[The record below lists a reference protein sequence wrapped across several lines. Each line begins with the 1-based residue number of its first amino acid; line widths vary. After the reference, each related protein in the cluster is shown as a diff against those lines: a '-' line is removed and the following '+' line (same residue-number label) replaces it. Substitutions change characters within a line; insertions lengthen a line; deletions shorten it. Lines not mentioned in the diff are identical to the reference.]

1 MLLKNKIALITGA
14 SRGIGQTIAQV
25 FVSEG
30 ATVINGDISV
40 NGTEPIQVSPGLY
53 EVKLDV
59 QDAGAIQSLVDN
71 IVRTHGTI
79 DILVNNAGICPPM
92 GDFFEKVTQ
101 KEWDLVLS
109 VNLGGMVRC
118 TNAVLPHMRTAKFG
132 RIISLASIAGETG
145 GVASSVAYS
154 ASKAAI
160 VCTTKV
166 LAKKEG
172 HNNITANCI
181 APGWIITEMTKDHKQ
196 NLSLCPL
203 GKRGEPVDVANAALY
218 LASEMGRYITGTL
231 MDVNGGVH
239 MH

>member
-1 MLLKNKIALITGA
+1 MMLKDKVALITGA
-14 SRGIGQTIAQV
+14 SRGIGQSIAELFIQ
-25 FVSEG
+25 EG

-40 NGTEPIQVSPGLY
+40 KSSEPVQVSPGLY

-59 QDAGAIQSLVDN
+59 QDAAAIQAVVDG
-71 IVRTHGTI
+71 IVKTRGKI

-92 GDFFEKVTQ
+92 GEFFEKVTEE
-101 KEWDLVLS
+101 EWNLVLS

-118 TNAVLPHMRTAKFG
+118 TNAVLPHMRAAKFG
-132 RIISLASIAGETG
+132 RIISLASIAGQTG

-160 VCTTKV
+160 ICTTKV

-172 HNNITANCI
+172 LNNITANCI

-196 NLSLCPL
+196 NLSLCPM
-203 GKRGEPVDVANAALY
+203 GKRGETLDVANAALY
-218 LASEMGRYITGTL
+218 LAGEMGRYITGTT

-239 MH
+239 MQ